1 MLVQV
6 YLREREREVCFEMRD
21 GGGGHWGVMRVVF
34 DVTALMGLE
43 WVLDILR
50 HLLFII
56 DETIGSLPTYL
67 SHSSMHPCGGLL
79 LDYY

>member
-1 MLVQV
+1 
-6 YLREREREVCFEMRD
+6 MRD
-21 GGGGHWGVMRVVF
+21 GGGGHWGVRDESQVSQVVRVVF

-50 HLLFII
+50 HLLFSL
-56 DETIGSLPTYL
+56 IGSLPTYL